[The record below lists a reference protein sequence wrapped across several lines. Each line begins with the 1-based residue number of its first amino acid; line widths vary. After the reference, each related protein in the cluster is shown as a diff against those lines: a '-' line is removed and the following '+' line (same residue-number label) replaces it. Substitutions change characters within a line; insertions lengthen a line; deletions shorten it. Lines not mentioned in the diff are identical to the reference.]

1 MVKVYVGRKRE
12 LYIFPEALLVERF
25 PFFNAAFQ
33 SGFRES
39 TDKSIELAEDDPAA
53 FSYVMNMAFG
63 EGWKMSAKL
72 EGVDAQLKPAN
83 AYIVA
88 DKLGR
93 PDLASSI
100 SEDYQCLFYNGGSFD
115 DYLVCSKAAKLVY
128 ENTAESAPI
137 RAVMVEMAAHQYNH
151 FQCFTYE
158 EMEKWSK
165 TIRCHPKFHV
175 AVMISIKQESL
186 LRTRFRCNCNLPSCE
201 GHTMRLLRHG
211 GHGD

>member
-12 LYIFPEALLVERF
+12 LDIFPEALLVERF

-39 TDKSIELAEDDPAA
+39 TDKSIDLAEDDPAA
-53 FSYVMNMAFG
+53 FSYVINMAFG

-72 EGVDAQLKPAN
+72 ESVGAQLKLAN

-100 SEDYQCLFYNGGSFD
+100 SEDYQCLFYNEGSFD
-115 DYLVCSKAAKLVY
+115 DYLVCGRAAKLVY

-137 RAVMVEMAAHQYNH
+137 RGYGGDGSSSIQPLSVLHLRGNGKVVEGHHVPPQVP
-151 FQCFTYE
+151 C
-158 EMEKWSK
+158 
-165 TIRCHPKFHV
+165 RCHD
-175 AVMISIKQESL
+175 L
-186 LRTRFRCNCNLPSCE
+186 Y
-201 GHTMRLLRHG
+201 
-211 GHGD
+211 